1 MALYS
6 YVTNRTIP
14 NKKGEETGKVR
25 AFVKTGSDT
34 AEVDYTCAECGKAE
48 HITQPFKRP
57 FSLKCRA
64 SGGVMKR
71 PKLKGK
77 NT

>member
-64 SGGVMKR
+64 CGVVMKL

-77 NT
+77 KK